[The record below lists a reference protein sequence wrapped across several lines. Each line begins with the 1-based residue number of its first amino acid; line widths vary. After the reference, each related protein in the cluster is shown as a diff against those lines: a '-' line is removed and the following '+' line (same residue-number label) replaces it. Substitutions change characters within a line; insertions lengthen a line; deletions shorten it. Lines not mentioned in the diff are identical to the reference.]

1 MKKSGFQLLS
11 TDEHSD
17 ARRGRLT
24 TQHGVIETPIFM
36 PVGTQATV
44 KAVFPWTLKEINAQI
59 ILGNTYHLN
68 LRPTSELVK
77 QMGGL
82 HHFMQWDGPILTDS
96 GGFQVFSLSKLRKM
110 KEDGVEFRSHLDGR
124 KIYLTPEESLRIQE
138 NLGSDIHMVL
148 DECPPFPCEKSD
160 CAEAVNRTLRWA
172 KTSKQYALDNGIF
185 EKGNQVFGIVQGS
198 NYEDLRRQC
207 AEELAAMDFPGYA
220 VGGVSVGEP
229 EPEMLAAIAMST
241 PFMPVEKPRY
251 AMGIGTPIQLLKMIA
266 LGIDMFDCV
275 MPSRA
280 ARHGTAYTPWG
291 KVNIRNERFKYD
303 EVPLVPGLD
312 NGAQRFS
319 KAYLRHLIVAGE
331 PLGGMLLTLHNLHFY
346 LDLMR
351 QAREH
356 LEAGDYATWHLEW
369 VKRYESGDGTPG

>member
-1 MKKSGFQLLS
+1 MEKSGFQLLS
-11 TDEHSD
+11 TDAQTD
-17 ARRGRLT
+17 ARRGRLV

-44 KAVFPWTLKEINAQI
+44 KSVFPWTLKEIQAQI

-82 HHFMQWDGPILTDS
+82 HHFMQWDSPILTDS
-96 GGFQVFSLSKLRKM
+96 GGFQVFSLAKLRKM

-124 KIYLTPEESLRIQE
+124 KIYLTPEESLRIQD

-172 KTSKQYALDNGIF
+172 KTSKQYAIENGIF

-198 NYEDLRRQC
+198 NYEDLRRSC
-207 AEELAAMDFPGYA
+207 AEELATMDFPGYA

-251 AMGIGTPIQLLKMIA
+251 AMGIGTPTQLLKMIA
-266 LGIDMFDCV
+266 QGIDMFDCV

-291 KVNIRNERFKYD
+291 KLNIRNERFKYD
-303 EVPLVPGLD
+303 EAPLVPGLD
-312 NGAQRFS
+312 NSAQRFS
-319 KAYLRHLIVAGE
+319 KSYLRHLIVAGE

-351 QAREH
+351 QTREH
-356 LEAGDYATWHLEW
+356 LEAGDYATWYLEW
-369 VKRYESGDGTPG
+369 VKRYESGDGKP

>member
-1 MKKSGFQLLS
+1 MQDSGFQLLN
-11 TDEHSD
+11 TDAHTE
-17 ARRGRLT
+17 ARRGRVT

-44 KAVFPWTLKEINAQI
+44 KAVFPWTLEEIQAQI

-82 HHFMQWDGPILTDS
+82 HHFMQWKGPILTDS
-96 GGFQVFSLSKLRKM
+96 GGFQVFSLAKLRTM
-110 KEDGVEFRSHLDGR
+110 KEDGVEFKSHLDGR
-124 KIYLTPEESLRIQE
+124 KIFLGPKESLDIQN

-148 DECPPFPCEKSD
+148 DECPPFPCEKQD
-160 CAEAVNRTLRWA
+160 CAAAVNRTLRWA
-172 KTSKQYALDNGIF
+172 KVSKEYAEQIGVF

-198 NYEDLRRQC
+198 TYEDLRRQC
-207 AEELAAMDFPGYA
+207 AEQLAEMDFPGYA
-220 VGGVSVGEP
+220 IGGVSVGEP
-229 EPEMLAAIAMST
+229 EPEMLAQIEMT
-241 PFMPVEKPRY
+241 VPFMPTDKPRY
-251 AMGIGTPIQLLKMIA
+251 AMGIGTPTQLLKMIA
-266 LGIDMFDCV
+266 RGVDMFDCV

-303 EVPLVPGLD
+303 ETPLVPGLD
-312 NGAQRFS
+312 NSAQRFS
-319 KAYLRHLIVAGE
+319 KSYLRHLIVAGE

-356 LEAGDYATWHLEW
+356 IEAGDYATWHKEW
-369 VKRYESGDGTPG
+369 IERFESGDGTPI

>member
-1 MKKSGFQLLS
+1 MVESGFELLS
-11 TDEHSD
+11 KDAHSS
-17 ARRGRLT
+17 ARRGRVT

-44 KAVFPWTLKEINAQI
+44 KAVFPWTLEEIDAQI

-82 HHFMQWDGPILTDS
+82 HKFMQWNRPILTDS
-96 GGFQVFSLSKLRKM
+96 GGFQVFSLAKLRTM
-110 KEDGVEFRSHLDGR
+110 REDGVEFKSHLDDR
-124 KIYLTPEESLRIQE
+124 KIFLGPKESLDIQA

-148 DECPPFPCEKSD
+148 DECPPFPCEKAD
-160 CAEAVNRTLRWA
+160 CAAAVNRTLRWA
-172 KTSKQYALDNGIF
+172 KTSREYAEEIGVF

-198 NYEDLRRQC
+198 TYEDLRRQC
-207 AEELAAMDFPGYA
+207 AEQLAELDFPGYA
-220 VGGVSVGEP
+220 IGGVSVGEP
-229 EPEMLAAIAMST
+229 EPEMLAQIAMT
-241 PFMPVEKPRY
+241 APFMPENKPRY
-251 AMGIGTPIQLLKMIA
+251 AMGIGTPTQLLKMVA
-266 LGIDMFDCV
+266 QGVDMFDCV

-303 EVPLVPGLD
+303 EVPLVPGLE
-312 NGAQRFS
+312 NAAQRFS
-319 KAYLRHLIVAGE
+319 KSYLRHLIIAGE

-346 LDLMR
+346 LAVMR

-356 LEAGDYATWHLEW
+356 LENGTYARWHLDWIARFEN
-369 VKRYESGDGTPG
+369 GDGTPH